1 MVILWISDHW
11 TIFMVALY
19 LPHIYHIYHQI
30 SPVCHHYRQEYGQI
44 TRMLGNGRCDVQCVD
59 GVKRYLG
66 CSRATPWFLRRG
78 MKWEREREP
87 PNLCLIYWGK
97 WWNMMEHYGKCW
109 FTMRFRGTLN
119 ISGNCSFPLIASH
132 FAHRKLM
139 SLRLC
144 HIRGRSGRSIHAAI
158 RGVRKR

>member
-1 MVILWISDHW
+1 VDFRPLKNLYGCIVSPYLYIS
-11 TIFMVALY
+11 Y
-19 LPHIYHIYHQI
+19 I
-30 SPVCHHYRQEYGQI
+30 SPDITSMSPLSTGIWTDHPNVGQ
-44 TRMLGNGRCDVQCVD
+44 RPLWCAM
-59 GVKRYLG
+59 
-66 CSRATPWFLRRG
+66 RRWG
-78 MKWEREREP
+78 EAVPGLQQSDALVFEDRDEMGEREREP